1 MSTRCTRRSFTHSA
15 LLTLAAVAL
24 PPRRMFAQTAE
35 RPEAKQANLFSFY
48 AMDTGLRGPDVP
60 TLEKKVQLLKKL
72 GFAGI
77 GYTLNH
83 RELPALLDLLDRAK
97 LELSAVYTTPSLEGK
112 PDADL
117 PASVKLLKGRATRIE
132 LAVTSKQ
139 FKPSDPKGDRLGV
152 ELLHRVSD
160 LAADSG
166 PMVSVYPH
174 RGFWTERVE
183 DGVRLARLAER
194 KNVGTHF
201 NLVHWKWL
209 KQTKSLE
216 ELLKEALPHLFCVTI
231 NGLKGDAIV
240 SLDQGDFDLGAFL
253 ATLKKVGYR
262 GRVGLQGYGVPGR
275 SEDHLQRSVQKWRDL
290 LKNLEG

>member
-1 MSTRCTRRSFTHSA
+1 MNARDNRRCFIHSS
-15 LLTLAAVAL
+15 LLTLAAAPL
-24 PPRRMFAQTAE
+24 LARRAFAEQAE
-35 RPEAKQANLFSFY
+35 RFSFY

-60 TLEKKVQLLKKL
+60 TLEKKVLLLKKL
-72 GFAGI
+72 GFSGI

-83 RELPALLDLLDRAK
+83 KDLPALLDLLDREK
-97 LELSAVYTTPSLEGK
+97 LELSAVYTTPALEGK
-112 PDADL
+112 PDVDL
-117 PASVKLLKGRATRIE
+117 PASIKLMKGRTTRIE

-139 FKPSDPKGDRLGV
+139 YKPSDPKGDVLGA
-152 ELLHRVSD
+152 ELLRHVSD
-160 LAADSG
+160 LAADTG
-166 PMVSVYPH
+166 PVVSIYPH
-174 RGFWTERVE
+174 RGFWTERVD
-183 DGVRLARLAER
+183 DGVRLAKLVGR

-216 ELLKEALPHLFCVTI
+216 ELLREALPHLFCVTI

-240 SLDQGDFDLGAFL
+240 SLVQGDFDLGGFL

-275 SEDHLQRSVQKWRDL
+275 SEDHLQRSMLKWREL
-290 LKNLEG
+290 VKNLER